1 MYPYDVDKAKS
12 LMSEAGVSKPTLKVL
27 YRNESNGSTK
37 TFETLQEDLGK
48 VGIKVK
54 GVPASNA
61 DFYTKYLQDP
71 DEGPCRV
78 PSTSRSPD
86 GDRTGT
92 ATPRCPTSRR
102 CSTVRRRSR
111 RTGPTSGCT
120 TTRRPAQLIDQAAHG
135 SGRRVGRAV
144 GRGRQA
150 VMEDAAFYPITS
162 PKTANYHAK
171 HLHNAVPMDAFQN
184 YDPANVWIEKAYQD

>member
-71 DEGPCRV
+71 TKARAGAFDLAIAGWGSDWYGNAALSFFSPLFDGP
-78 PSTSRSPD
+78 PSFAPNGSNFGLYDNPKTSE
-86 GDRTGT
+86 
-92 ATPRCPTSRR
+92 
-102 CSTVRRRSR
+102 
-111 RTGPTSGCT
+111 
-120 TTRRPAQLIDQAAHG
+120 LIDQAAAAPDDE
-135 SGRRVGRAV
+135 SDALW
-144 GRGRQA
+144 A
-150 VMEDAAFYPITS
+150 EADKSVMEDAAFYPITS